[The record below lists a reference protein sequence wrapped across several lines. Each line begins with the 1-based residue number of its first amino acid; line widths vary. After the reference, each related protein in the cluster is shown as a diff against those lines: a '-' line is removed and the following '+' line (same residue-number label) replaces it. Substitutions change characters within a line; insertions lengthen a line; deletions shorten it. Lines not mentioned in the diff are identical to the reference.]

1 MLQPVQRG
9 SALLLVDQFGRG
21 PTQRSLA
28 AERESAKPSWE
39 GTDVRNESGQRH
51 PDVSLNSYACQR
63 NQ

>member
-51 PDVSLNSYACQR
+51 PDVSL
-63 NQ
+63 